1 MYVKYICYNY
11 CMAKKK
17 KKRNKVYSGQDAAVP
32 SEPIVHRYTAVDRG
46 RLGQWWFEKKKIIKY
61 STITVLVII
70 FISWLIIE
78 LIRMVS

>member
-1 MYVKYICYNY
+1 
-11 CMAKKK
+11 MAKKK
-17 KKRNKVYSGQDAAVP
+17 KKRNKVYSGQDAAAP
-32 SEPIVHRYTAVDRG
+32 SEPIVRRYTAVDRG

>member
-1 MYVKYICYNY
+1 
-11 CMAKKK
+11 MAKKK